1 VGKPIEPMEVPSNA
15 TINQHRLDR
24 LRQRLTSAHQ
34 FIRTL
39 CITYAVAIGGAVLL
53 FVVGRQ
59 VGDVEVVR
67 DVLSGEAD
75 AGDVEVGSTTRQ
87 AVGDGLAWVLG
98 VCVLTSVAVMG
109 VTRRLAGQ
117 VRREILT

>member
-1 VGKPIEPMEVPSNA
+1 MATSGLTLLQATSDPSEMG
-15 TINQHRLDR
+15 
-24 LRQRLTSAHQ
+24 RLTSAHQ

-39 CITYAVAIGGAVLL
+39 CITYAVALGGAVLL

-75 AGDVEVGSTTRQ
+75 AGDLQVGSTTRQ

-98 VCVLTSVAVMG
+98 VCMVVAVAVLG
-109 VTRRLAGQ
+109 STRRLANRVHRPI
-117 VRREILT
+117 VR